1 MNNINIQ
8 DELNQSESIQVSIKS
23 GSDIIIGQICYLT
36 VILKADYLTLEKIEY
51 ISIKD
56 ETHSV
61 TANRMTDWKIMP
73 GNTSGSATFQLQ
85 ISHDLVPEAL
95 INYTVHAISSS
106 GNDVQGITPQPVTY
120 TAKKIADGSHIH
132 LDYDKDYL
140 VTPTTDNGINE
151 ANSEYTLISSTI
163 TDEKGQLLKNV
174 GVTITSV
181 TAKELEQVV
190 FTTDEK
196 SPTTLKVENVE
207 ESHFFTVYSDPDGKI
222 KFRIYPK
229 KNTAVR
235 LNLMTAILGVTTFAL
250 EYTLYIVTPSSGIF
264 GTLGSPIIREL
275 DSDNC
280 IRQNLNSASK
290 SFHVRVPKYINYQYN
305 DAILFF
311 LQKNIGDVPDL
322 LYPISIIKSEESL
335 TERAFEFPYSDLPFN
350 ETVGFYY
357 VIAPIEGDMNYSYP
371 ISVTYL
377 GGEEKSPKDQIYRQY
392 NKVKIYSSIATP
404 PIDTSSDQYEVHE
417 NDSVTNNLIDQQKN
431 SGININDITGL
442 YVIVQASKDP
452 KNKSLPLIGQSG
464 GVNLYYTSRTRN
476 NQKTYPFKLNNEGEN
491 TVKIPYCALN
501 RAAAYHNGIDGEL
514 FFDYYIDDGNG
525 TKTYSKIWNGGINTA
540 YLDQDDNDLEG
551 CSPDL

>member
-1 MNNINIQ
+1 MNNVNIQ

-23 GSDIIIGQICYLT
+23 GSDIIIGQVFYLT
-36 VILKADYLTLEKIEY
+36 VILRADYLTLEKIEY

-56 ETHSV
+56 DTHSV
-61 TANRMTDWKIMP
+61 TANKMTDWKIMP
-73 GNTSGSATFQLQ
+73 GNTSGSATLQLQ
-85 ISHDLVPEAL
+85 ISHDLMPESSV
-95 INYTVHAISSS
+95 NYTVHAISSS
-106 GNDVQGITPQPVTY
+106 GNDVQGITPQLVTY

-140 VTPTTDNGINE
+140 VTPTTDNDINE
-151 ANSEYTLISSTI
+151 ANSEYTFISSII

-196 SPTTLKVENVE
+196 SPTPLKIENVDQ
-207 ESHFFTVYSDPDGKI
+207 SRFFTVYSDSDGKI

-229 KNTAVR
+229 KDTAVR
-235 LNLMTAILGVTTFAL
+235 LNLMTVILGVTTFSL
-250 EYTLYIVTPSSGIF
+250 EYTLYVVTPSSGLF

-280 IRQNLNSASK
+280 IRQNLNSVSK
-290 SFHVRVPKYINYQYN
+290 SFHVRVPKYLNYQDN

-311 LQKNIGDVPDL
+311 LQKNIGDVPKL
-322 LYPISIIKSEESL
+322 LHPISIINSEESL
-335 TERAFEFPYSDLPFN
+335 TERDFEFPYSDLPLN
-350 ETVGFYY
+350 EPVGFYY
-357 VIAPIEGDMNYSYP
+357 VIAPIEGEMNYSYP

-404 PIDTSSDQYEVHE
+404 PIDTSSDQYEIHE

-442 YVIVQASKDP
+442 YIIVQATKDP

-476 NQKTYPFKLNNEGEN
+476 NQRTYPFKLNDESEN
-491 TVKIPYCALN
+491 IVKIPYCALN

-525 TKTYSKIWNGGINTA
+525 TKTYSKIWIGGINTA
-540 YLDQDDNDLEG
+540 YLDQNNNDLEG